1 MVYGID
7 LGTTYSCIAK
17 CDDNGLVE
25 VIRDRLYPAEAVTPS
40 VISFDEN
47 GKPAVGVG
55 AKNNLGSPER
65 AERVV
70 THVKRYMGDDFCP
83 DLYKIGNES
92 RKISPVEG
100 SAIILHHLLKN
111 ANNEQYARGE
121 EPIVDAVITIP
132 AGFNN
137 KQREC
142 TKIAAE
148 LAGINVLGLI
158 HEPTAAAIS
167 STTKDGD
174 TVLVFDLG
182 GGTLDVSI
190 VKCSRR
196 NGRLCYETLGVS
208 SDMEVHGRYL
218 GGKDWDDETLYYALQ
233 EIGVDIDAMSRP
245 ARDEMLIKTESCK
258 KSLTGD
264 LSASLDIG
272 IQHTN
277 VSIRR
282 TTFENITIELLEKC
296 VDVVK
301 KAIEKAEENVG
312 ASELNI
318 DRFLLV
324 GGSSNMPMIRT
335 RLSQEF
341 EERFGKGRNRNQ
353 WIIVTDPEMAIAKG
367 AAKYAHALTQGDVEE
382 GNIIVDT
389 ELSQFSYGTSIIDDD
404 GEMNLQNLILS
415 TDNMVVESRDFSF
428 ATKSEGQSR
437 VMVDVYENRSTE
449 VVIPLDKSHNK
460 IYDQTYQFDYPVPK
474 GTSVD
479 FNVSRNKDGI
489 ISIRV
494 SSPGHH
500 EENHPISTIHPPV
513 TDEVRQQ
520 IIHSIQMMD
529 QD

>member
-17 CDDNGLVE
+17 CDENGLIE
-25 VIRDRLYPAEAVTPS
+25 VIRDRLYSAEAVTPS

-47 GKPAVGVG
+47 GKPTVGVE
-55 AKNNLGSPER
+55 AKNDLGVPEY

-83 DLYKIGNES
+83 DLYQIGNDS

-167 STTKDGD
+167 CNTRDGD

-218 GGKDWDDETLYYALQ
+218 GGKDWDDEILNYALQ
-233 EIGVDIDAMSRP
+233 EIGTDIDTLSRP
-245 ARDEMLIKTESCK
+245 ARNEMLIKIESCK
-258 KSLTGD
+258 KTLTSKK
-264 LSASLDIG
+264 SASLNIG
-272 IQHTN
+272 IQNTN
-277 VSIRR
+277 VIIRR

-301 KAIEKAEENVG
+301 KAIEKAENKVG
-312 ASELNI
+312 ASELDI

-324 GGSSNMPMIRT
+324 GGSSNMPRIRT

-341 EERFGKGRNRNQ
+341 EERFGKGRNMNQ

-382 GNIIVDT
+382 DNIILST
-389 ELSQFSYGTSIIDDD
+389 ELSQFSYGTSYIGED
-404 GEMNLQNLILS
+404 GNMYLQNLILS
-415 TDNMVVESRDFSF
+415 TDSMMVEGREYSF
-428 ATKSEGQSR
+428 GTSSEVQSR
-437 VMVDVYENRSTE
+437 IKVDVYENRSTE
-449 VVIPLDKSHNK
+449 EEILLDKSHKN
-460 IYDQTYQFDYPVPK
+460 IYDQAYQFDYPVPK
-474 GTSVD
+474 GTRVD

-500 EENHPISTIHPPV
+500 EENHPVSTIHPPV